1 MKEQIQSA
9 QLTRVRPYSTLE
21 VPHSLRSVGIAMD
34 SKPPED
40 NRAEINK
47 IVAARLEGK
56 VTADRAQA
64 ERILKDLLARRGVS
78 VPESPDE
85 MGARSSSM
93 QAKAYERGAV
103 APERESSVA
112 ESSLIRSSMESGE
125 KFAIDKARAVAEK
138 YGTTLPEGMVPGSR
152 EFTLNQAPILP
163 KDRQGYKYDAFNLAD
178 VDDNEIPE
186 TPEGPQAP
194 TRNKF
199 DTGKEINLNPA
210 DITHPVLSRYV
221 AEINALNDTIDPREQ
236 AYRLP
241 GLLADQYYEID
252 ALPDDPN
259 DPDFKRQK
267 NMLTGRINTEI
278 LKMNA
283 RNERI
288 GMYIQE
294 DDKEQLIIDPLGWLD
309 KKFDQLYR
317 TAMSGQELD
326 SPMLQ
331 TMQTLVS
338 EAGQFLSRRFEKAFD
353 AGEIES
359 REKYEKFIDQFNKL
373 YANRVSLLV
382 ARTTIDRKNME
393 NVVGAYE
400 KLRTEGLLGSMA
412 FDNNKVGV
420 MFNRILDYMETIRLK
435 DGGDEQHITPIMMK
449 RLQTDL
455 EEEQVKL
462 AQQGLGMFSDD
473 FIRAKEKANMQV
485 EKNGATDDLVK
496 IADQN
501 LRAEIRRAIRT
512 GYDIAISSQQ
522 VALRSAR
529 GRQLTPM
536 HERYSS
542 DVIGAFGFLDIE
554 SFLIAKFGVLQ
565 AEQVEFLEYMK
576 MDLATSEKFND
587 PHESA
592 DTLTRKQLLERGRRM
607 FRDLD
612 AAPDFFSSSWR
623 IKKIL
628 QQAEAVTKY
637 KLQNEEI
644 VKELVEFLREENDP
658 PGESPKDIFRKQL
671 KKRFKI
677 YTDTYLHSSKG
688 KTLLKITGG
697 EDKARVRIAR
707 DFAQGVLFTSI
718 DDLSSPSGMTLEE
731 RNSYIET
738 HDLDNAAINAK
749 AAEITKNQG
758 LFLRLR
764 NPAASAAVL
773 GEKDSVQDI
782 WKRIQQYKPEEMMRV
797 MRERLDPHDH
807 KDKATLDQLNG
818 IFRNAGGNYDK
829 FKVKYGAI
837 LHAIREDAMLN
848 GTGVPIDM
856 RDLLKPEYAA
866 QREQINK
873 ALGDNTAAQHLV
885 EAFTNIDRFVNGN
898 NVIHKLTHSWQYE
911 DVYKRTLLVDDV
923 PLAQLEYAAENS
935 GIEKMSQIISGEV
948 GGDALKRNGND
959 FMNYANASKF
969 KVSILAKEGFESVEK
984 DAEQFHQAVAQYEGP
999 DGAAR
1004 AFRYTLGTFMRF
1016 SLQDHWAD
1024 LSQLGKLPF
1033 RWSSSDIERVFGPG
1047 QKPMTSEDARNKLD
1061 HVSSFL
1067 TGSKDE
1073 KDPHKA
1079 HYYYNQL
1086 EQMLRA
1092 DAYQRTRDKI
1102 FTSSIYLLLIFMLI
1116 PAIGASKAVSEATH

>member
-9 QLTRVRPYSTLE
+9 QLTRVGAYSTLE

-138 YGTTLPEGMVPGSR
+138 YGTTLSEGMVPGSR

-283 RNERI
+283 RSERI
-288 GMYIQE
+288 GMYLQE
-294 DDKEQLIIDPLGWLD
+294 DDKEQLTIDPLAWLD

-331 TMQTLVS
+331 TMQVLVS

-359 REKYEKFIDQFNKL
+359 REKYKKFIDSFDKL
-373 YANRVSLLV
+373 YANRVNLLIT
-382 ARTTIDRKNME
+382 RTTIDRKNME
-393 NVVGAYE
+393 NVVGAYG
-400 KLRTEGLLGSMA
+400 KLRAEGLLGSLA

-435 DGGDEQHITPIMMK
+435 DGGKEQHITPIMMK

-462 AQQGLGMFSDD
+462 AAQGLGMFSDD
-473 FIRAKEKANMQV
+473 FIRANEKARMQV
-485 EKNGATDDLVK
+485 EISGAAGDK
-496 IADQN
+496 EQIADQN

-512 GYDIAISSQQ
+512 GYDIAVSSQQ
-522 VALRSAR
+522 IAIRSAR
-529 GRQLTPM
+529 GRELSSM
-536 HERYSS
+536 LERFSS
-542 DVIGAFGFLDIE
+542 DVVGAFGFLDIE
-554 SFLIAKFGVLQ
+554 SYLIAKFGILQ
-565 AEQVEFLEYMK
+565 DEQREFLKYMK
-576 MDLATSEKFND
+576 MDMATSEKFND

-592 DTLTRKQLLERGRRM
+592 DTLTEKQLLERGRRM

-612 AAPDFFSSSWR
+612 AAPDFFSSGWR

-628 QQAEAVTKY
+628 QQAEVVTKY

-644 VKELVEFLREENDP
+644 VKELVKFLREENDP

-677 YTDTYLHSSKG
+677 YADTYLHSSKG
-688 KTLLKITGG
+688 KILLDITG
-697 EDKARVRIAR
+697 EENKAKVRIAQ
-707 DFAQGVLFTSI
+707 DFAQGILFTSI

-731 RNSYIET
+731 RNSFIEAYN
-738 HDLDNAAINAK
+738 LNSAEINAK

-764 NPAASAAVL
+764 STLASSEVL
-773 GEKDSVQDI
+773 GHEDSKKDI
-782 WKRIQQYKPEEMMRV
+782 WERIQKYKPEEMMRV
-797 MRERLDPHDH
+797 MRERLDPEDH
-807 KDKATLDQLNG
+807 NDEATLVQLNG
-818 IFRNAGGNYDK
+818 IFRNAGGSHDQ
-829 FKVKYGAI
+829 FKVEYGAI

-848 GTGVPIDM
+848 GSGAPIDM

-873 ALGDNTAAQHLV
+873 ALGDDTATQRLV
-885 EAFTNIDRFVNGN
+885 EAFKNIDTFVNGN
-898 NVIHKLTHSWQYE
+898 NIIYKLNHSWQYE

-923 PLAQLEYAAENS
+923 PLAQLEYAADNS
-935 GIEKMSQIISGEV
+935 GIEKLSQIISGEV
-948 GGDALKRNGND
+948 GGDALQRNGND
-959 FMNYANASKF
+959 FMNYAKASGF
-969 KVSILAKEGFESVEK
+969 KVSILSKEGFESVEK
-984 DAEQFHQAVAQYEGP
+984 DSEQFHQAVAAYEGP
-999 DGAAR
+999 DGGAK
-1004 AFRYTLGTFMRF
+1004 AFRYSLGTFMRF
-1016 SLQDHWAD
+1016 SLQDYWAD
-1024 LSQLGKLPF
+1024 LAQVGKLPF

-1047 QKPMTSEDARNKLD
+1047 QKPMTAEDARSKLD
-1061 HVSSFL
+1061 HVSAFL
-1067 TGSKDE
+1067 TGTGKDA
-1073 KDPHKA
+1073 HK
-1079 HYYYNQL
+1079 YYYQL
-1086 EQMLRA
+1086 EEMLRA
-1092 DAYQRTRDKI
+1092 DAYSRTKDKI
-1102 FTSSIYLLLIFMLI
+1102 FTSGIYLLLILMLL
-1116 PAIGASKAVSEATH
+1116 PAVAASKAVSEASH